1 MSHSLLEVRGIS
13 KRYGGVQAL
22 KDVSV
27 TFGAGR
33 VHCLA
38 GVNGSGKSTLIKI
51 ISGVEAPDAGELTLE
66 GHPLRHHN
74 ARLALQHGIQVIY
87 QDLALFGNLSVAENI
102 DMLRRSLQSG
112 PIVGQR
118 EALQRAEAVTERLGL
133 SLPLTT
139 DVDDLSVADRQL
151 TAICRALAQD
161 AKVLFMDEPTTA
173 LTWREVDKL
182 FEVVQRLKDDGVA
195 IVFVSHKLDEALAIS
210 DDMTVIRN
218 GIKVA
223 EGLADSFTE
232 DSLAEA
238 LVGSRTTTER
248 KTVES
253 PAAAEVAL
261 SVRGLGVATQFH
273 DISFDLKAGEIVGLT
288 GLRGSGRTQIADA
301 LFGLLPADSGEI
313 RIFGEPVK
321 LTSPDAAIT
330 AGVAYVPEDRLR
342 QGVFLTRSIS
352 ENLVAATIDDLS
364 KAGVINRSR
373 VAEQVDSSV
382 DALQIKIGKPSDPIR
397 TLSGGNQQKVVI
409 GKWVATRPR
418 ILILN
423 GPTVGVDIGAK
434 FGILQILRTY
444 AEEGMAIL
452 VVSDDF
458 QEVAGVCNRVLVVDK
473 GLLRGEVTGDDVS
486 VEAVRELVMEVS
498 Q

>member
-1 MSHSLLEVRGIS
+1 MSNSLLEVRGIS

-27 TFGAGR
+27 SFGAGR

-51 ISGVEAPDAGELTLE
+51 ISGVETSDTGELILE
-66 GHPLRHHN
+66 GQPLRHHN

-87 QDLALFGNLSVAENI
+87 QDMALFGNLSVAENI

-112 PIVGQR
+112 PVVGHR
-118 EALQRAEAVTERLGL
+118 EALRRAEAVTERLGL
-133 SLPLTT
+133 SLPLTA

-182 FEVVQRLKDDGVA
+182 FEVVSRLKSDGVA

-223 EGLADSFTE
+223 EGPADSFTE

-248 KTVES
+248 KTVDV
-253 PAAAEVAL
+253 PASAEVAL
-261 SVRGLGVATQFH
+261 SVRSLGLATQFH

-301 LFGLLPADSGEI
+301 LFGLHPPDSGEI
-313 RIFGEPVK
+313 HIFGTSAT
-321 LTSPDAAIT
+321 LTSPDAAIE
-330 AGVAYVPEDRLR
+330 AGIAYVPEDRLR
-342 QGVFLTRSIS
+342 QGVFLTRAIS
-352 ENLVAATIDDLS
+352 ENLVAATIDQVS
-364 KAGVINRSR
+364 TVGVINSKQ
-373 VAEQVDSSV
+373 VSEQVNSSV
-382 DALQIKIGKPSDPIR
+382 DALQIKIGRPADPIR

-409 GKWVATRPR
+409 GKWVATQPR

-434 FGILQILRTY
+434 FGILQILREY
-444 AEEGMAIL
+444 ALQGMAIL

-473 GLLRGEVTGDDVS
+473 GLLRGEITGDDVS